1 VGSRPPR
8 IVHAGG
14 LAGAQAARGTVV
26 VIDVLRAF
34 TVTAYA
40 LVGGAVECRIVA
52 TVEEALELSERL
64 PGSVVS
70 AEVDGLPVEG
80 IPISNSPT
88 MVRDLDLR
96 GRALVQRSSSGTQGV
111 VAARDADRLF
121 VGSLVVAAATARAV
135 REVAGDLVTL
145 VASGWDRGHPEDD
158 ACAHYIDSLILGV
171 PTDLEELLAPLHATE
186 RYRSFAA
193 GEWPGLP
200 ATDVELALRPDV
212 FDFAMPVTRDD
223 LGLRV
228 AGLSP

>member
-1 VGSRPPR
+1 MRL
-8 IVHAGG
+8 VHAGG
-14 LAGAQAARGTVV
+14 LEGARAARGTVV

-40 LVGGAVECRIVA
+40 LVGGAAECRMVA
-52 TVEEALELSERL
+52 GVEEALELSARL

-70 AEVDGLPVEG
+70 AEVEGLPVEG

-96 GRALVQRSSSGTQGV
+96 GRVLVQRSSSGTQGV
-111 VAARDADRLF
+111 VAATGAGQLF
-121 VGSLVVAAATARAV
+121 VGSLVVASATARAV
-135 REVAGDLVTL
+135 REAAADVVTL

-158 ACAHYIDSLILGV
+158 ACARYIDSLILGEPV
-171 PTDLEELLAPLHATE
+171 DLDELLAPLRATE
-186 RYRSFAA
+186 RYRRFSA

-200 ATDVELALRPDV
+200 ATDVQLALRPDV

-228 AGLSP
+228 AGLW